1 MTIAIARAAANLVQV
16 ESQQWGDWP
25 WLQVLDAEDLAT
37 FVNEMQEAIVS
48 AAAGGTAEPIETLL
62 NEWQVTAGALK
73 DPEFR
78 ELMSRP
84 HKNEDFVEVMRPSK
98 PA

>member
-37 FVNEMQEAIVS
+37 FVNEMQEAIVG
-48 AAAGGTAEPIETLL
+48 AAA
-62 NEWQVTAGALK
+62 
-73 DPEFR
+73 
-78 ELMSRP
+78 
-84 HKNEDFVEVMRPSK
+84 
-98 PA
+98 